1 MKYKLGN
8 ITYNFNN
15 TLIIKPQLTS
25 RKGINNNNFF
35 KSKNPIIVN
44 IRERNNSINTRKK
57 KSKSKIIFN
66 SILSSNN
73 SQENYSTLSD
83 KRYKNNKIEKILDS
97 IDYNTL
103 KKNLEMIKFEIN
115 KLNQKIT
122 NNKNNLDKL
131 IKKLSELNSS
141 ENQHKKLLQNYMNK
155 KESLEE
161 MSQTLIN
168 NIKNKN
174 NALDNEK
181 IFKVNISFEELYT
194 NNKELFINEIL
205 QIYSEINN
213 NSNKK
218 YYNFIKTTIEDS
230 YLDLFSNINMNSSI
244 DKDKLVNNFF
254 CSVSKQIS
262 KFDSNEKLL
271 KLLLEIIMKINIIRE
286 KINKISNNYEYKLQ
300 ISEVNIKI
308 DELRNKLISFQFNKN
323 KLIELKNKIVE
334 KIEFFADKHTPF
346 CERII
351 HQRSYN
357 KKNMILNSFSPSFN
371 FQKHFINKLNINTI
385 NKSMNKNDFNES
397 KNKTERNCI
406 QKHNIN
412 LIKRVNLK
420 NKAIKYHSNQISL
433 NKISL
438 NEIYQNIPSKK
449 DKGNK
454 EINIKTERG
463 NIESRIQNG
472 LTNDNKKNKKLI
484 EDNKSKNILTNSF
497 NNLNLLEL
505 KKSWIKNNLKDC
517 NNGKKN
523 SLTDKKYNNLI
534 LLRVNKEPFAKTK
547 REKINETKIKNGMN
561 LKIREYKVIN
571 DEYNPRDKKIN
582 NNLTNILSIRKS
594 FFNKNN
600 KNSIFINNSK
610 NKYKNIKINEKYR
623 KINQKNNTISKTI
636 DEGFSLKNRENSY
649 MSYQINSNINLK
661 NKQIDSAMK
670 SFCYYKY
677 IDTNSKMFNP
687 LDNDMDLKNS
697 EYNEGLISI
706 DLSTNSIK
714 IGQIHSSQNDSTYLT
729 NSQDILNFSN
739 GGLDVINIELRNITN
754 VYLDKLMENIL
765 KIRNIFLKYNSDKE
779 KEKTN
784 KKASI
789 NINKLLNIREI
800 MNIKDLTRGEKI
812 KAGFCNF
819 FSLIIEYNCV
829 KLEVIL
835 INFNQFNLWFNYLK
849 DILCNNIKRKNS
861 MTNGISEEE
870 NKLSIIKYNN
880 YRKINCHQTKIKRN
894 ITEI

>member
-1 MKYKLGN
+1 M
-8 ITYNFNN
+8 
-15 TLIIKPQLTS
+15 
-25 RKGINNNNFF
+25 
-35 KSKNPIIVN
+35 
-44 IRERNNSINTRKK
+44 
-57 KSKSKIIFN
+57 
-66 SILSSNN
+66 
-73 SQENYSTLSD
+73 
-83 KRYKNNKIEKILDS
+83 
-97 IDYNTL
+97 
-103 KKNLEMIKFEIN
+103 
-115 KLNQKIT
+115 
-122 NNKNNLDKL
+122 
-131 IKKLSELNSS
+131 
-141 ENQHKKLLQNYMNK
+141 
-155 KESLEE
+155 
-161 MSQTLIN
+161 
-168 NIKNKN
+168 
-174 NALDNEK
+174 
-181 IFKVNISFEELYT
+181 
-194 NNKELFINEIL
+194 
-205 QIYSEINN
+205 
-213 NSNKK
+213 
-218 YYNFIKTTIEDS
+218 
-230 YLDLFSNINMNSSI
+230 
-244 DKDKLVNNFF
+244 
-254 CSVSKQIS
+254 
-262 KFDSNEKLL
+262 
-271 KLLLEIIMKINIIRE
+271 
-286 KINKISNNYEYKLQ
+286 
-300 ISEVNIKI
+300 
-308 DELRNKLISFQFNKN
+308 
-323 KLIELKNKIVE
+323 
-334 KIEFFADKHTPF
+334 
-346 CERII
+346 
-351 HQRSYN
+351 
-357 KKNMILNSFSPSFN
+357 
-371 FQKHFINKLNINTI
+371 
-385 NKSMNKNDFNES
+385 
-397 KNKTERNCI
+397 
-406 QKHNIN
+406 
-412 LIKRVNLK
+412 
-420 NKAIKYHSNQISL
+420 
-433 NKISL
+433 
-438 NEIYQNIPSKK
+438 
-449 DKGNK
+449 
-454 EINIKTERG
+454 
-463 NIESRIQNG
+463 
-472 LTNDNKKNKKLI
+472 
-484 EDNKSKNILTNSF
+484 
-497 NNLNLLEL
+497 
-505 KKSWIKNNLKDC
+505 
-517 NNGKKN
+517 
-523 SLTDKKYNNLI
+523 
-534 LLRVNKEPFAKTK
+534 RVNKEPFAKTK

-623 KINQKNNTISKTI
+623 KINQKNNTICKTI

-649 MSYQINSNINLK
+649 MSYQINSNINLN

-706 DLSTNSIK
+706 DLSSNSIK